1 MVPICLHRPAE
12 VRIPLR
18 ITTDQGDDVE
28 VMECSTSILWPWD
41 FFNTMYKNGSFL
53 GWVSDDADPIPASSS
68 VRNYWEHCS
77 HLDFF
82 KRLELPT
89 NKLDTTIPL
98 HFHADGVKIFKAQKA
113 WVYSVSSASR
123 KGGSL
128 KTKLVIIIMRENRI
142 IKEKSHDAV
151 GRLMGYVTDT
161 LMSGCFPM
169 VGPDGSPFT
178 AGSKEAERAGEEFAG
193 GWTAAFA
200 AFKGDWE
207 ARVIIHKDRKSVV

>member
-1 MVPICLHRPAE
+1 
-12 VRIPLR
+12 
-18 ITTDQGDDVE
+18 
-28 VMECSTSILWPWD
+28 
-41 FFNTMYKNGSFL
+41 
-53 GWVSDDADPIPASSS
+53 
-68 VRNYWEHCS
+68 
-77 HLDFF
+77 
-82 KRLELPT
+82 
-89 NKLDTTIPL
+89 
-98 HFHADGVKIFKAQKA
+98 
-113 WVYSVSSASR
+113 
-123 KGGSL
+123 
-128 KTKLVIIIMRENRI
+128 MRENRI

-207 ARVIIHKDRKSVV
+207 ARVIIHKSKRGYNTKWICDHCLASRDPNFTFGDFRMTARCLNHRFTHEEYMILQGDKQSTWRFVKGWTKDRNLEVFRLDLTIIFFH

>member
-1 MVPICLHRPAE
+1 MGIQRDTSRGWLVGWYCFWSFAKLWVGWILATSLGYLIWDNPDRWCQSVCTVHPAE

-89 NKLDTTIPL
+89 NKLDTTVPL
-98 HFHADGVKIFKAQKA
+98 GCIL
-113 WVYSVSSASR
+113 SAV
-123 KGGSL
+123 L
-128 KTKLVIIIMRENRI
+128 L
-142 IKEKSHDAV
+142 EKV
-151 GRLMGYVTDT
+151 VR
-161 LMSGCFPM
+161 
-169 VGPDGSPFT
+169 
-178 AGSKEAERAGEEFAG
+178 SKQN
-193 GWTAAFA
+193 W
-200 AFKGDWE
+200 
-207 ARVIIHKDRKSVV
+207 